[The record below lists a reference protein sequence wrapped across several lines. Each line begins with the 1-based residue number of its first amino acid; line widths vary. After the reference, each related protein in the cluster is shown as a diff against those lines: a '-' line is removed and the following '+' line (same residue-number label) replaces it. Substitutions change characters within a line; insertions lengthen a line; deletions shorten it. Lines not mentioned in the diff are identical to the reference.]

1 VRLNLTAN
9 SLIVKNLDSK
19 ILRIKLSDMD
29 TTDAPLDFD
38 VIDHLLAAWRET
50 RPDLDPSPL
59 GMVGRVIVLAQY
71 LEASVETALA
81 KHNLTLGQFDI
92 LATLRRKGSRGGL
105 TPSQLLE
112 SVLLSSGG
120 MTARLDKLETAGL
133 ILRTPDADDR
143 RMVVI
148 ELTPKGKRVIDAA
161 TATRFA
167 EAKSSLPSLDP
178 TEMRTLAGLLRRW
191 LSTASKTST

>member
-1 VRLNLTAN
+1 
-9 SLIVKNLDSK
+9 
-19 ILRIKLSDMD
+19 MD
-29 TTDAPLDFD
+29 TTDAPLALD

-59 GMVGRVIVLAQY
+59 GIVGRVIVLAQH
-71 LEASVETALA
+71 LEASVESALA

-120 MTARLDKLETAGL
+120 MTARLDKLEAAGL
-133 ILRTPDADDR
+133 IHRMPDADDR

-167 EAKSSLPSLDP
+167 EARSSLPPLEP
-178 TEMRTLAGLLRRW
+178 NEMRTLAGLLRRW
-191 LSTASKTST
+191 LSSVNKPST

>member
-1 VRLNLTAN
+1 MTNLLA
-9 SLIVKNLDSK
+9 VKNLDSK
-19 ILRIKLSDMD
+19 ILGIKLSDME
-29 TTDAPLDFD
+29 TTDAPAALD
-38 VIDHLLAAWRET
+38 VIDHLLAAWREA

-59 GMVGRVIVLAQY
+59 AIVGRVIVLAQH
-71 LEASVETALA
+71 LEESVETSLA
-81 KHNLTLGQFDI
+81 KHNLSLGQFDI

-112 SVLLSSGG
+112 SVMLSSGG
-120 MTARLDKLETAGL
+120 MTARLDKLEAAGL
-133 ILRTPDADDR
+133 INRTPDADDR

-167 EAKSSLPSLDP
+167 EAKASLPPFEPKD
-178 TEMRTLAGLLRRW
+178 MQTLEALLRRW
-191 LSTASKTST
+191 LSSTSGRSA